1 MALAGLAPGLQRL
14 KEFFMKRIAFSLAVL
29 AATAAAATA
38 QTDPFAVAYG
48 NTITQTRPD
57 GMKVIIYVNAD
68 KTWEQHMS
76 NGVVL
81 KGTYAWQ
88 DAGHACLP

>member
-1 MALAGLAPGLQRL
+1 
-14 KEFFMKRIAFSLAVL
+14 MKRIAFSLAVL